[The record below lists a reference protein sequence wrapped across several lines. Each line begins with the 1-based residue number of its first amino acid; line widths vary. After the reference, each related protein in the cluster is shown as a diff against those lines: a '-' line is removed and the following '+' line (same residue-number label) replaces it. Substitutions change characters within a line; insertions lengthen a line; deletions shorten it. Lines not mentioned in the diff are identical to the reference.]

1 MATVPVQTQTRK
13 APKAFYAHLFD
24 TSGALVKVHG
34 ILYFVGD
41 DAAIVQVEPSM
52 INWLTVLGEMT
63 IADSQRLADLMAGDA
78 VGIACSR
85 LMEVR

>member
-1 MATVPVQTQTRK
+1 
-13 APKAFYAHLFD
+13 
-24 TSGALVKVHG
+24 
-34 ILYFVGD
+34 
-41 DAAIVQVEPSM
+41 
-52 INWLTVLGEMT
+52 MT